1 MDRKEHYPLKSLH
14 TFHTDAV
21 ARYYSG
27 FSSPDGLEVLRQSE
41 VPLLVLGGGSN
52 LLFTKDFD
60 GWILHN
66 EIKGISLVHEDDDHV
81 FLRIG
86 AGENWHQLV
95 LYTLDKGWCGLEN
108 LALIP
113 GSVGASPIQNIG
125 AYGVELQDV
134 FWDLEAYMIH
144 EGTISTFSLNDCA
157 FGYRD
162 SVFKNKLK
170 GQCIIL
176 TVGLRLS
183 KKPLFHAS
191 YGALQAELD
200 KMGVVT
206 PTQRIIAQ
214 AVMNIRQRK
223 LPDPDHIGNA
233 GSFFKNP
240 VVSSTQLEK
249 LKIKYPDIVSF
260 PQPDG
265 RVKLAAGWLVEQ
277 CGWKGY
283 RNGDAGCHEQQALVL
298 VNYGNAS
305 GADIY
310 DLSEQIRRSVWDAFE
325 VQLEREVNVY

>member
-144 EGTISTFSLNDCA
+144 EGIISTFSRNDGA

-162 SVFKNKLK
+162 SVFKSKLK

-183 KKPLFHAS
+183 KKPLFHVS